1 MRTLHPK
8 SDDERERESERGSDA
23 PTESDVTNAL
33 SERADEALALESIFE
48 DAFENANENMWTV
61 RVPADDPETWR
72 PCWLEIHFPPGD
84 RYPKTPPLVSVRQP
98 NLPPAIRR
106 SVASQ
111 LAALSCGELCG
122 EPAAFALAEWLR
134 EYMPAILDEHGEM
147 DDVAV
152 ARRAAAEAEARRGA
166 RRGGGGAARARGF
179 LAGHTKFERTFAKI
193 EAEREAEREEE
204 GRAKERRA
212 AYLRFLRVGETRKRE
227 WRRGWRRGR
236 RDARGGGGHGGD
248 ARPA

>member
-1 MRTLHPK
+1 MVVGATRGGRAGGRAAGGIAAALAGTAARRTRVVLLQRAMLARLGAYGFTRAQSRAALERTGWTEQDATYALLRTLHPK

-72 PCWLEIHFPPGD
+72 RAGWRSTSLRGSLPQT
-84 RYPKTPPLVSVRQP
+84 RLVSVRQP

-111 LAALSCGELCG
+111 LAALSCGEPR
-122 EPAAFALAEWLR
+122 EP
-134 EYMPAILDEHGEM
+134 
-147 DDVAV
+147 
-152 ARRAAAEAEARRGA
+152 RRSRSRSGCASTCPRS
-166 RRGGGGAARARGF
+166 
-179 LAGHTKFERTFAKI
+179 
-193 EAEREAEREEE
+193 
-204 GRAKERRA
+204 
-212 AYLRFLRVGETRKRE
+212 
-227 WRRGWRRGR
+227 
-236 RDARGGGGHGGD
+236 
-248 ARPA
+248 

>member
-1 MRTLHPK
+1 MLARLGAYGFTRAEGRAALERTGWTEQDATYALLRTLHPM

-61 RVPADDPETWR
+61 RVPADDPETWQA
-72 PCWLEIHFPPGD
+72 CWLEIHFPPGD

-111 LAALSCGELCG
+111 LAALSCGELRG

-134 EYMPAILDEHGEM
+134 STCP
-147 DDVAV
+147 
-152 ARRAAAEAEARRGA
+152 RS
-166 RRGGGGAARARGF
+166 
-179 LAGHTKFERTFAKI
+179 
-193 EAEREAEREEE
+193 
-204 GRAKERRA
+204 
-212 AYLRFLRVGETRKRE
+212 
-227 WRRGWRRGR
+227 
-236 RDARGGGGHGGD
+236 
-248 ARPA
+248 